1 MHLCIL
7 KQKKIKDLYLLRNN
21 YIDDYH
27 YEEETIYNNFIKSSF
42 LPNAFI
48 NYINSMSEAQRIIID
63 KVNSKEYDVKTKK
76 NLIIKLLLKRT
87 VCLAY
92 EISIIYNLDIQDVIS
107 EAWCGLV
114 EAVNKQSLRK
124 NKNLVSDIMKY
135 VLEYISVNNYKNQIS
150 RLTEIKCLVYD
161 FAEIDE
167 VDGTVIFNSR
177 DFYNIN
183 ESEPDSIIY
192 EENWDMICNIA
203 DLKKFLNILTKKE
216 QKIICLYY
224 GIECDRRKIGEI
236 ANVYGISGQRVSQII
251 KRVLEK
257 IKKYLR
263 Q

>member
-1 MHLCIL
+1 M
-7 KQKKIKDLYLLRNN
+7 
-21 YIDDYH
+21 
-27 YEEETIYNNFIKSSF
+27 
-42 LPNAFI
+42 
-48 NYINSMSEAQRIIID
+48 
-63 KVNSKEYDVKTKK
+63 
-76 NLIIKLLLKRT
+76 LLKRT

-114 EAVNKQSLRK
+114 EAVNKHSLRK